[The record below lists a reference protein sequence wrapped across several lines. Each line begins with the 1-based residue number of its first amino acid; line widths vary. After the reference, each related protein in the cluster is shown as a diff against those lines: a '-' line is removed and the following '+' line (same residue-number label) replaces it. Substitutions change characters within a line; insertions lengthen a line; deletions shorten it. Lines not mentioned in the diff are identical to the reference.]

1 MLIQGV
7 QRIRETLDGVVELNG
22 SEVEARGRDDG
33 CSHGGWRIRHREPVL
48 SAVCDGN
55 LLLGSTFAYGQHVSI
70 WAARLHLRHRESDQS
85 FNAAGDRTLVG
96 FWRSKRDARQ
106 YRIHTEPAV
115 TAGNRCLRVI
125 CVNAFASAVF

>member
-55 LLLGSTFAYGQHVSI
+55 LLLGSTFAYGQHVCI
-70 WAARLHLRHRESDQS
+70 RAARLHLGSTFAS
-85 FNAAGDRTLVG
+85 AASRVGSELQRCGDRTLVG
-96 FWRSKRDARQ
+96 FRRSTRAEEMLE
-106 YRIHTEPAV
+106 IVAC
-115 TAGNRCLRVI
+115 A
-125 CVNAFASAVF
+125 

>member
-55 LLLGSTFAYGQHVSI
+55 LLLGSTSAYGQHVCI

>member
-55 LLLGSTFAYGQHVSI
+55 LLLGSTFAYGQHVCI
-70 WAARLHLRHRESDQS
+70 WAARLDLRHRESDQS

-96 FWRSKRDARQ
+96 FWRSKRDAIQ
-106 YRIHTEPAV
+106 YRTLNDLAV
-115 TAGNRCLRVI
+115 TAGNRCLRV
-125 CVNAFASAVF
+125 NAFASAVC

>member
-55 LLLGSTFAYGQHVSI
+55 LLAI
-70 WAARLHLRHRESDQS
+70 WAARLHLGS
-85 FNAAGDRTLVG
+85 T
-96 FWRSKRDARQ
+96 
-106 YRIHTEPAV
+106 
-115 TAGNRCLRVI
+115 
-125 CVNAFASAVF
+125 FASRQHVCIWGIASRFRASTLRGIGPS